1 MNYAAGYWYEV
12 GYEKG
17 LEEAKPKW
25 ISMEDKLPTET
36 GSYIVCTDRKA
47 VCTARYYAQ
56 TTFGG
61 TVQNGYFTG
70 RIGKHVTHWMPLPLA
85 PDDTTTPNE
94 RS

>member
-1 MNYAAGYWYEV
+1 MDRAIIEHDLKMAFDDGYQAGVED
-12 GYEKG
+12 
-17 LEEAKPKW
+17 ARPKW

-56 TTFGG
+56 STFGG

-70 RIGKHVTHWMPLPLA
+70 RIGKHVTHWMEFPQP
-85 PDDTTTPNE
+85 PKEDKK
-94 RS
+94 